1 MAKALATLPARTLA
15 DGGCA
20 LKEAGHAA
28 FVLSQ
33 LGANLPPT
41 FRQLAAKDTVSNEP
55 STSAVN
61 QHPEAGVEFGSII
74 CF

>member
-28 FVLSQ
+28 FVLRQ
-33 LGANLPPT
+33 LGANLPQT
-41 FRQLAAKDTVSNEP
+41 CRQLAAKDVCYTVLVRYDETAIYFWS
-55 STSAVN
+55 SYYY
-61 QHPEAGVEFGSII
+61 
-74 CF
+74 